1 MNHISEGEL
10 RAYLDHELET
20 DHTTQVQQHVATCG
34 ACTALLAGMEARSA
48 HISTLWRDDSVVVP
62 SLTLARTRIHSRS
75 VNEKSPK
82 EKMSMQPKRRF
93 QFRYAALATAAILM
107 VALMFPPVQ
116 TWAAQVLGLFRVQQV
131 TILPVDFT
139 ALGADVEER
148 AGTLLSEMLSDNV
161 KSDMI
166 GDAQEVA
173 TWHEA
178 NAASG
183 FTVRTPAFIESAPT
197 AIRVSQGANME
208 ITLDAARLREL
219 VSALGRDDIN
229 IPDSLTGD
237 VLTVAVPQGVQAT
250 WGECIVEVEEGE
262 SERRGPPVSSD
273 CTTLIQIPSPTVNT
287 PEDLDMVAMGQL
299 YLEFLGMS
307 KEEAASFAST
317 LDWSSTLVI
326 PVPANE
332 ADYEDVTVDGV
343 AGTLIRNQY
352 DRYNGG
358 YMLIWVRDGIIY
370 ALTGSGNSA
379 EGLAIANSMK

>member
-10 RAYLDHELET
+10 RAYLDHELES
-20 DHTTQVQQHVATCG
+20 DHTTQVQHHLATCA

-48 HISTLWRDDSVVVP
+48 QISTLWRDDSVVVP
-62 SLTLARTRIHSRS
+62 SLTLARTRIHNRS
-75 VNEKSPK
+75 VIEMTPK
-82 EKMSMQPKRRF
+82 EKLSMQPQRRF

-131 TILPVDFT
+131 TVLPVDFT

-161 KSDMI
+161 KSDMK
-166 GDAQEVA
+166 GGATEVA
-173 TWHEA
+173 TWEEA
-178 NAASG
+178 TATGG
-183 FTVRTPAFIESAPT
+183 FAVRTPAFIESAPD
-197 AIRVSQGANME
+197 AISVSQGGSME
-208 ITLDAARLREL
+208 ITLDAVRLREL
-219 VSALGRDDIN
+219 VTALGREEIT

-237 VLTVAVPQGVQAT
+237 VIRVEVPRGVQAT
-250 WGECIVEVEEGE
+250 WGDCSIEFEEGPR
-262 SERRGPPVSSD
+262 SERTPNN
-273 CTTLIQIPSPTVNT
+273 CTTLIQIPSPTVTT
-287 PEDLDMVAMGQL
+287 PEDLDMAAMGQL

-352 DRYNGG
+352 GRYNGG

>member
-10 RAYLDHELET
+10 RAYLDHELES
-20 DHTTQVQQHVATCG
+20 DHTAQVQHHLATCG

-48 HISTLWRDDSVVVP
+48 QISTLWRDDSVVVP
-62 SLTLARTRIHSRS
+62 SLTLARTRIHNRS
-75 VNEKSPK
+75 VIEMTPK
-82 EKMSMQPKRRF
+82 EKMSMQPQRRF
-93 QFRYAALATAAILM
+93 QFRYAALATAALLV

-131 TILPVDFT
+131 TVLPVDFT

-161 KSDMI
+161 KSDMN
-166 GDAQEVA
+166 GGATKVA
-173 TWHEA
+173 TWEEA

-183 FTVRTPAFIESAPT
+183 FTVRTPSYIESAPS
-197 AIRVSQGANME
+197 AINVSNGGTME

-219 VSALGRDDIN
+219 VNALGRTEIV
-229 IPDSLTGD
+229 IPDSLNGD
-237 VLTVAVPQGVQAT
+237 VIRVEVPQGVQAT
-250 WGECIVEVEEGE
+250 WGDCSVEFEEGPA
-262 SERRGPPVSSD
+262 RPADGD
-273 CTTLIQIPSPTVNT
+273 CTTLIQIPSPTVTT
-287 PEDLDMVAMGQL
+287 PEDLDMAAMGQL

-307 KEEAASFAST
+307 KEEAATFAST

-332 ADYEDVTVDGV
+332 AEYEDVTVDGV

-352 DRYNGG
+352 GRYNGG